1 MWSKHKANSVNVAQQ
16 VFNQWGGSA
25 RKQHL
30 ANSRALTSL
39 CCEDAKPSTKKS
51 LVYRCLTLFWNSF
64 LHSIFHMIS
73 QLGNSL
79 HAKSEAG
86 QCQLLVKWI
95 KEYFKLE
102 TNKVLLQSFFLKKWL
117 FLWTFD
123 LDLNMQVDS
132 WVGELSVWNTRYQTF
147 SKHTLREIINCALVA
162 PKQT

>member
-1 MWSKHKANSVNVAQQ
+1 MWAKHKANTVNVAQQ
-16 VFNQWGGSA
+16 VFNQWRGSA

-30 ANSRALTSL
+30 TNSRALTSL

-51 LVYRCLTLFWNSF
+51 LIYRCLTLFWNSL

-95 KEYFKLE
+95 KEYIISE
-102 TNKVLLQSFFLKKWL
+102 ANKVVLPYFYLKKMAVSLNLWPRL
-117 FLWTFD
+117 EHAGGQLGGWAFCVKYQIPNIFL
-123 LDLNMQVDS
+123 
-132 WVGELSVWNTRYQTF
+132 E
-147 SKHTLREIINCALVA
+147 K
-162 PKQT
+162 